1 MGVRRVMGIETEY
14 GISSPGDPSAS
25 PMIMSG
31 LVVTAYARANGVLMG
46 RASWDYA
53 DEAPLRDARGWE
65 LGRGMADPSQLTDIE
80 DPTMANVVLTNGAR
94 FYVDHAHPEYSSP
107 EVTTPRD
114 LVRWD
119 RAGEAVMLDAVRRI
133 SPDPT
138 RTSVAL
144 YKNNTDG
151 KGASYGTHENYLMRR
166 ETPFADIVRHLTPFF
181 VVRQVICGAGRVGIG
196 QDSRVPGYQIS
207 QRADFFE
214 TEVGLETTLKRP
226 IINTRDE
233 PHAVADHYRRLHV
246 IIGDANQCDVA
257 NLLKV
262 GTTALVL
269 GLIEDGAV
277 DQDLTLM
284 QPVQTLHAVSHDPT
298 LHQHVQLRDGRTMTA
313 LQLLWTY
320 HDLVAAHLDRRGET
334 DEATAEVM
342 SLWAD
347 VMTRL
352 GKDPMSCAADVD
364 WVAKLRLLQGFRDRD
379 GLAWTEPR
387 LAALDIQWS
396 DVRPEKSVFH
406 RLKAGGRITELIEQE
421 MVDKAVKEPP
431 EDTRAWFRGTC
442 LKRYAPDIVAASWDS
457 VIFDVPGQASLQR
470 VPMLEPERGT
480 RAQVGE
486 LIARSPDAATLLREL
501 YAGAD

>member
-1 MGVRRVMGIETEY
+1 
-14 GISSPGDPSAS
+14 
-25 PMIMSG
+25 
-31 LVVTAYARANGVLMG
+31 MG

-65 LGRGMADPSQLTDIE
+65 LGRGLADPSQLTDVE

-262 GTTALVL
+262 GTTSLVL
-269 GLIEDGAV
+269 ALIEDGAV
-277 DQDLTLM
+277 DQDLTLL

-313 LQLLWTY
+313 LELLWIY
-320 HDLVAAHLDRRGET
+320 HDLAAAHLERRGET

-342 SLWAD
+342 RLWAD
-347 VMTRL
+347 VLTRL
-352 GKDPMSCAADVD
+352 GADPIELRGRGRLGRQAATAAGLPRPRRAGLDRAAPCRAGHPVERR
-364 WVAKLRLLQGFRDRD
+364 AAGEERLPPAQGRWPHHRARRR
-379 GLAWTEPR
+379 GPR
-387 LAALDIQWS
+387 G
-396 DVRPEKSVFH
+396 
-406 RLKAGGRITELIEQE
+406 AGRRRSR
-421 MVDKAVKEPP
+421 P

-486 LIARSPDAATLLREL
+486 LIERSPDAATLLREL